1 MNIQSKFK
9 GADGIDYLVEYS
21 DADTFDHLDYDRCK
35 QCYGVCFVKNGNV
48 TSDLHEDDQTNSTYS
63 IDTLVIGF
71 GGKKKGWGLIGGS
84 IEKGETFEQ
93 TLGREIIEESNME
106 ILSFLPIG
114 YQKVT
119 VESTGKF
126 FFQLRYVCI
135 VRPLGEFKIDGGD
148 GLSEKGITE
157 IKQIDPLKYKEYFD
171 WGEIGERI
179 IQRAIELK
187 SRIL

>member
-1 MNIQSKFK
+1 MDIQSKFK
-9 GADGIDYLVEYS
+9 GADEIDYIVEYS
-21 DADTFDHLDYDRCK
+21 DADTFDHLDYERCK
-35 QCYGVCFVKNGNV
+35 QCYGVCFIKDVE
-48 TSDLHEDDQTNSTYS
+48 SADC
-63 IDTLVIGF
+63 LVIGF

-93 TLGREIIEESNME
+93 TLRREIIEESNME
-106 ILSFLPIG
+106 IFSFLPIG

-119 VESTGKF
+119 VESSGKF
-126 FFQLRYVCI
+126 FFQLRYACI

-148 GLSEKGITE
+148 GMSEKGITA

-179 IQRAIELK
+179 IMRGIELK
-187 SRIL
+187 DKLV